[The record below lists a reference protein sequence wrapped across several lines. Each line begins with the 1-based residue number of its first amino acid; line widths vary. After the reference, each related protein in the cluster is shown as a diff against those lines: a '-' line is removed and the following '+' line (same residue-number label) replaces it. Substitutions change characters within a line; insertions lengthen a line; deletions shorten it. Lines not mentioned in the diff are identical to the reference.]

1 MKRWTLALLCAL
13 GAALLLAGCKE
24 PEKQTDMAQE
34 HPITYEHVCE
44 KNTIQALLARH
55 EVVTVTYESTDSRNR
70 GLAEKA
76 TDQYTLDEK
85 GRWQSGRYRWGS
97 DEYGESSVYSMDVCS
112 DDVPDGMGLIAG
124 EDGSGALQ
132 RIDMTVFAAEEW
144 YERSIIPLPYLTV
157 AGDGVAVEAGEPS
170 VQDGQLVFEV
180 RSRLIGGDDD
190 DAYALEQYCVD
201 PTSCD
206 LLSVRMELRSKNAGG
221 ADICYGTAQYTFD
234 YDRPYEP
241 EKDLYRLMLED
252 EGPRCG
258 VTVVWDGDAERAHT
272 QRFNVPR
279 ESIMYLSGG
288 GECRL
293 YLDAAMTQQCPSLE
307 VEGMYSGRVTV
318 YARSGDAE

>member
-1 MKRWTLALLCAL
+1 MKRWTHALLCAL

-85 GRWQSGRYRWGS
+85 GRWQSWRYRWGS
-97 DEYGESSVYSMDVCS
+97 DEHGESGVYSMDICS
-112 DDVPDGMGLIAG
+112 DDVPDGMELIAG
-124 EDGSGALQ
+124 EDGSGVLQ
-132 RIDMTVFAAEEW
+132 RIDMTVFAAKEW
-144 YERSIIPLPYLTV
+144 YERNIVPLPYLTV
-157 AGDGVAVEAGEPS
+157 AGDGVTVEAGEPT

-180 RSRLIGGDDD
+180 RSCLTGGDDD
-190 DAYALEQYCVD
+190 DAYSLERYCVD

-206 LLSVRMELRSKNAGG
+206 LLSVRMELHSKNAGG
-221 ADICYGTAQYTFD
+221 ADVCYGTVQYTFD

-252 EGPRCG
+252 EGPRCD
-258 VTVVWDGDAERAHT
+258 VTVVWDGDAGRAHT

-279 ESIMYLSGG
+279 ASIVYLSGG

-293 YLDAAMTQQCPSLE
+293 YLDAAMTQQCPSRE
-307 VEGMYSGRVTV
+307 VEGLYSGDVTV
-318 YARSGDAE
+318 YAVSGDAE